1 MRDIA
6 MRIVI
11 RTVAIV
17 LLTAPASAQRFV
29 SYRCGD
35 GTQFTAAFYESSV
48 GVQVDG
54 KSLLLPKR
62 LSASGARYRKS
73 GVTLAIKG
81 DTVTL
86 RRGTYRVACTGLS
99 WLPSRFLGEPE
110 AE

>member
-1 MRDIA
+1 MCKL
-6 MRIVI
+6 IVPVI
-11 RTVAIV
+11 AIV
-17 LLTAPASAQRFV
+17 LLTAPAAAQRFV
-29 SYRCGD
+29 SYQCSD

-48 GVQVDG
+48 GIQVDG

-73 GVTLAIKG
+73 GVALSIKG
-81 DTVTL
+81 DAVTL

-110 AE
+110 A